1 MQTYHFVILSLL
13 LQATFFVLFLSGSLS
28 YIGPVISFTTCLL
41 IGSVGL
47 VSGMK
52 AIREA
57 YPDSL
62 WLTISSLG
70 AVVSSL
76 FIILF
81 TLYIYL
87 SVEGDGLGPILFQL

>member
-28 YIGPVISFTTCLL
+28 YIGPVVGFTTCLL
-41 IGSVGL
+41 IGSVSLGAG
-47 VSGMK
+47 VK
-52 AIREA
+52 AIRRA

-76 FIILF
+76 LIILF

-87 SVEGDGLGPILFQL
+87 SVEGDELGPILFQS

>member
-13 LQATFFVLFLSGSLS
+13 LQTTFFVLFLSGSLS
-28 YIGPVISFTTCLL
+28 YLNPVIGFTTCLL
-41 IGSVGL
+41 LISVSL

-52 AIREA
+52 AIRKA

-70 AVVSSL
+70 AVVTSL

-81 TLYIYL
+81 TVYIYL

>member
-28 YIGPVISFTTCLL
+28 YINPVIGFSSCLL
-41 IGSVGL
+41 IGSVSLGAG
-47 VSGMK
+47 VKMIRK
-52 AIREA
+52 A
-57 YPDSL
+57 YLDSL

-87 SVEGDGLGPILFQL
+87 SVEGDGVGPILFQA